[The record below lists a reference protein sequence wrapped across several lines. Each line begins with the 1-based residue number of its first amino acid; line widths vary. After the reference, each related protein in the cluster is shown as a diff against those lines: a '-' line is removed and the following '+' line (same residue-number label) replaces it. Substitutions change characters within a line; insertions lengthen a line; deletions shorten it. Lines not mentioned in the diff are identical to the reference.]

1 MHLADQTQHGGHW
14 WRNVSGLKLAEILF
28 DKVWFVWSQIGSK
41 MRALKE
47 GKKTLMKRRKENE
60 TVKEQSNQRNLSLT
74 VNSPSCQNV
83 LIWFMRAYV
92 CIVCL
97 IVVCRLRSYCNFRNQ
112 RCLHSFCV
120 KTAES
125 PRKLVS
131 PQNNGYQ
138 ILFHLPALSPLSL
151 SLQLLSALYMQ

>member
-14 WRNVSGLKLAEILF
+14 WGNVSGLKLAEILF

-47 GKKTLMKRRKENE
+47 GKETLMKRRNENE

-83 LIWFMRAYV
+83 LIDLQFSLRL
-92 CIVCL
+92 L
-97 IVVCRLRSYCNFRNQ
+97 IKNR
-112 RCLHSFCV
+112 
-120 KTAES
+120 E
-125 PRKLVS
+125 
-131 PQNNGYQ
+131 
-138 ILFHLPALSPLSL
+138 
-151 SLQLLSALYMQ
+151 